1 MNHIAKFSLIA
12 FLAFAIISCKKEQ
25 KTTEEEAATATDSVA
40 QTESPK
46 IVTLSGAITEIVSAL
61 GHESDI
67 VGVDVTSTYPEGIK
81 ESAQDLGHSSKISIE
96 AVMALQPTLILGSN
110 EDISPE
116 LKEKIELSGTKAHFF
131 DQEYTPEGTKTL
143 IGQIATVLQSDNA
156 QKLQDKI
163 DADLAKVKELDKT
176 QKVLFI
182 YARGAGMMMVGGIN
196 TPVNEV
202 ITLAGAE
209 NAVEDIDGYK
219 PLTPEAL
226 IKANPDVI
234 LMFHSGLA
242 SLNGEEGVLKIQG
255 IEKTNAGKN
264 KNIIAMDGALLAG
277 FGPRLGEATLQ
288 LNKKL
293 RANAK

>member
-1 MNHIAKFSLIA
+1 MKHITRFSLIA
-12 FLAFAIISCKKEQ
+12 FLALAVISCKKEQ
-25 KTTEEEAATATDSVA
+25 KTTEEEAATATGTVA
-40 QTESPK
+40 QTETPK

-156 QKLQDKI
+156 QKLKDKI

-209 NAVEDIDGYK
+209 NAVADIDGYK

-242 SLNGEEGVLKIQG
+242 SLNGEEEVLKIQG

-288 LNKKL
+288 LNQKL
-293 RANAK
+293 RENAK

>member
-1 MNHIAKFSLIA
+1 MKHIAKFSLIA
-12 FLAFAIISCKKEQ
+12 FLALAVISCKKEQ
-25 KTTEEEAATATDSVA
+25 KTTEEETATATDTVA
-40 QTESPK
+40 KAETPK

-67 VGVDVTSTYPEGIK
+67 VGVDVTSTYPEGFK

-234 LMFHSGLA
+234 LMFNSGLE
-242 SLNGEEGVLKIQG
+242 SLNGKEGVLKIQG

-288 LNKKL
+288 LNQKL